1 MDTRVLFTVVMSQ
14 VITHHHHYI
23 PKAALNDYIR
33 TNCGSNTVYLEVD
46 LLWHDKGGRRSGYY
60 WI

>member
-14 VITHHHHYI
+14 VIKHHHHYI
-23 PKAALNDYIR
+23 LKAALNDYIR
-33 TNCGSNTVYLEVD
+33 INCGSNTVYLEAY
-46 LLWHDKGGRRSGYY
+46 LLWHDGGRRSGYY